1 MEDYHSASEPDLED
15 DDPSF
20 TINTAHQPAISCR
33 QSHVSGKEGRSK
45 RRQAAELTTP
55 TAPNNAIA
63 AGVPG
68 YGTRV
73 KVRVT
78 PLAKPS
84 SAFYY
89 IIS

>member
-20 TINTAHQPAISCR
+20 TINTAHQLAISCR

-45 RRQAAELTTP
+45 RRQSADLTTP
-55 TAPNNAIA
+55 TAPNDAIA
-63 AGVPG
+63 G

>member
-20 TINTAHQPAISCR
+20 TMYTAHQPAISCKR
-33 QSHVSGKEGRSK
+33 SHVSGKEGRSK
-45 RRQAAELTTP
+45 RRQAADFTPP
-55 TAPNNAIA
+55 TAPNDANA

-78 PLAKPS
+78 S
-84 SAFYY
+84 
-89 IIS
+89 